1 MPVRKSASDQHPAC
15 GVVTLTTDF
24 GVQDWFVGVMKGV
37 MLEREPTLRLIDITH
52 AIPAGD
58 IRSGAFCLM
67 NAWRYCPEGT
77 VHLAVVDPGV
87 GGARRAIAL
96 RAGGRFY
103 VGPDNGLASWSVRHC
118 RDTRIHEITNAK
130 LCRHPVSTT
139 FHGRDI
145 FAPVAAFL
153 AAGGSL
159 DKVGPASRSWVRLP
173 WPSVRKA
180 PQGLRGEVLHI
191 DRFGNAITNLPVVK
205 TDLSRY
211 RLKVEGRTDELPL
224 VCCYAD
230 IPPGRVAAI
239 AASTGLLEIAVNR
252 GCASIDL
259 GIRLGDRV
267 RLWMV

>member
-1 MPVRKSASDQHPAC
+1 MPNHKIAPSPYPGCRI
-15 GVVTLTTDF
+15 VTLTTDF
-24 GVQDWFVGVMKGV
+24 GTQDWFVGVMKGV

-67 NAWRYCPEGT
+67 NAWNHCPEGT

-96 RAGGRFY
+96 QARGRFY
-103 VGPDNGLASWSVRHC
+103 VGPDNGLASWAVRQC
-118 RDTRIHEITNAK
+118 RGARVHEITNLK
-130 LCRHPVSTT
+130 LCRQPVSTT

-153 AAGGSL
+153 AGGGSMDSL
-159 DKVGPASRSWVRLP
+159 GPASKLWVRLR

-180 PQGLRGEVLHI
+180 TRGSLGEVLHI
-191 DRFGNAITNLPVVK
+191 DRFGNAITNLPANQA
-205 TDLSRY
+205 DLNRC
-211 RLKVEGRTDELPL
+211 RLKVEGLREELPL
-224 VCCYAD
+224 VRCYGD
-230 IPPGRVAAI
+230 IPPGRAAAI
-239 AASTGLLEIAVNR
+239 AASTGLLEVAVNQ
-252 GCASIDL
+252 GCASTDL
-259 GIRLGDRV
+259 GIRVGDRV